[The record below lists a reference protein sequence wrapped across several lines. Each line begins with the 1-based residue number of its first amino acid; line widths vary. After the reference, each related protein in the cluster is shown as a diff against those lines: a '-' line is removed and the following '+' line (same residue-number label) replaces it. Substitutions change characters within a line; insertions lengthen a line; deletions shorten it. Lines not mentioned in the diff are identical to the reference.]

1 MVPYTLISVRLQGI
15 VIYFTTW
22 GLFVIYFTSH
32 IYRYIPKPDLHVW
45 TFFKIDPQTKGY
57 QGFVVLATLRRAIR
71 EGEQAR
77 GEGQGKVLNISWGI
91 LNTGYLIFLLCRPCK
106 NWINVKNSCIS
117 IFVVLYLYYENE
129 KTVIIC
135 NYIR

>member
-1 MVPYTLISVRLQGI
+1 MHLYFKHVVYYIDIYTLNYISIYQLYFMHCTKYNLASKTIEIWDMFYIIEYRLVPYTLISVRLQGM

-32 IYRYIPKPDLHVW
+32 IYRYIPKPNLHVW

-57 QGFVVLATLRRAIR
+57 QGFVVLATLRRAVR

-77 GEGQGKVLNISWGI
+77 GRSRER
-91 LNTGYLIFLLCRPCK
+91 Y
-106 NWINVKNSCIS
+106 
-117 IFVVLYLYYENE
+117 
-129 KTVIIC
+129 
-135 NYIR
+135 

>member
-1 MVPYTLISVRLQGI
+1 MHCTIYNQSIYMNCIICNCIKYNLASKTIEIWDMFYIIEYRLVPYTLISVRLQGM

-32 IYRYIPKPDLHVW
+32 IYRYIPKPNLHVW

-57 QGFVVLATLRRAIR
+57 QGFVVLATLRRAVR

-77 GEGQGKVLNISWGI
+77 GRSRER
-91 LNTGYLIFLLCRPCK
+91 Y
-106 NWINVKNSCIS
+106 
-117 IFVVLYLYYENE
+117 
-129 KTVIIC
+129 
-135 NYIR
+135 